1 MFFALTNG
9 ELSAHNGG
17 VMTVSLVRSSFVL
30 DMGVCSFS

>member
-1 MFFALTNG
+1 MFCVLTNG

-17 VMTVSLVRSSFVL
+17 VMTVMLIRSAFVF